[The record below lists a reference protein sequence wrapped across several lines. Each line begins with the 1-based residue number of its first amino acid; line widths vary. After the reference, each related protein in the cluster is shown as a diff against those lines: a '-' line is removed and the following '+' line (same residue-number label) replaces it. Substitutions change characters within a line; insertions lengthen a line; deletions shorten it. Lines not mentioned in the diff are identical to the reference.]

1 MSDAVFNQTS
11 VDIISS
17 DGNNIMRSNGSVII
31 FEGFR
36 KIYNESSDEKENN
49 PNYENEMILPQL
61 KENENLDLVNVF
73 SDQHF
78 TQPPARFT
86 DASLI
91 KKLEELGIGRPST
104 YASTIQ
110 TLEKRKYVY
119 KESKRFF
126 SRKHRKNTLS
136 FP

>member
-1 MSDAVFNQTS
+1 MTLFGKEQWLAKCQMQFLTKHQ
-11 VDIISS
+11 DIMSS

-49 PNYENEMILPQL
+49 PNNENEMILPQL
-61 KENENLDLVNVF
+61 KENENLDLVNVI

-91 KKLEELGIGRPST
+91 KKLEELGIGRPSA
-104 YASTIQ
+104 YI
-110 TLEKRKYVY
+110 
-119 KESKRFF
+119 
-126 SRKHRKNTLS
+126 
-136 FP
+136 